1 MLKVLLRQSLILG
14 SVFLVGVGFAQS
26 PDTYPSKTIKFVV
39 SFTAGGTT
47 DILAREV
54 AQQMTLRW
62 KVPVV
67 VENKPGASGNL
78 GTELVGKS
86 PADGYTILV
95 NSFGPIT
102 INPTLFKN
110 LPVDP
115 QKDLQPVA
123 LLADVPTVLV
133 VPGNVG
139 HKDFKD
145 FVAYAQ
151 AKGDKTNYGSTGI
164 GTAAHMT
171 AFLFSKQSKLNA
183 THIPYKGAEATRDL
197 VAGRL
202 DYMFATVPSVVPLIK
217 GGQLKALA
225 VSTKARSRALPDLPS
240 LQELGVDMA
249 TGSWF
254 GMFVPKNTPPDIVR
268 KLNET
273 VVSILEEPQLKA
285 RLVAQGAEPIP
296 MNVAEFTKFLKADF
310 DTWTPVVKESGAK
323 AE

>member
-1 MLKVLLRQSLILG
+1 MFKKVFSTLLVTSACVASG
-14 SVFLVGVGFAQS
+14 VSVAQ
-26 PDTYPSKTIKFVV
+26 TAANYPSKPIKLVV

-54 AQQMTLRW
+54 GQQMSLRW
-62 KVPVV
+62 KVPVI

-78 GTELVGKS
+78 GTEMVGKS

-110 LPVDP
+110 LPVVP
-115 QKDLQPVA
+115 QRDLQPVA

-133 VPGNVG
+133 VPATIGVN
-139 HKDFKD
+139 DFKG
-145 FVAYAQ
+145 FLAYAK
-151 AKGDKTNYGSTGI
+151 ARGDKVNYGSTGI

-171 AFLFSKQSKLNA
+171 GFLFSKQAKLGA

-202 DYMFATVPSVVPLIK
+202 DYMFATVPSVTPLIK
-217 GGQLKALA
+217 AGQLKALA
-225 VSTKARSRALPDLPS
+225 VSTKARSRALPDVQS

-254 GMFVPKNTPPDIVR
+254 GMFVPKNTPADIVK

-273 VVSILEEPQLKA
+273 VVSILEEPQLKQ

-296 MNVAEFTKFLKADF
+296 MNVAEFTKFLKTDY